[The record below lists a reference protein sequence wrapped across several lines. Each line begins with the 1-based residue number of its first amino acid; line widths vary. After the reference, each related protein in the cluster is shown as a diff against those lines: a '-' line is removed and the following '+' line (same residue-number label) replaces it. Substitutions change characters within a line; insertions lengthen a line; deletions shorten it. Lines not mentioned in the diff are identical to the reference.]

1 MVVSLRTSKES
12 MPQCYIITI
21 SKFFYRMASI
31 FPMWI
36 VKCSNQKNKV
46 TVDVKFFKMKDR
58 PVIGHYQIFLLSGFG
73 FFVWGKILIL
83 DKFGCNSRNISQ
95 LVVLA

>member
-12 MPQCYIITI
+12 MPTMLYYYYQQ
-21 SKFFYRMASI
+21 FFYRMASI
-31 FPMWI
+31 FPMWT

-46 TVDVKFFKMKDR
+46 TVDVKFFKMKDH
-58 PVIGHYQIFLLSGFG
+58 PVTGHYQIFLPSGFG